1 MDESAVS
8 VVVALPDGG
17 EITQRDGDSGTWV
30 YLPVSFAA
38 VQAAG
43 IPLDDVVGDED
54 ELRLRCYVGQAPME
68 VLGQRPVVQAFGVE
82 LLVLDV
88 WATIT
93 ETHVDTSQLG
103 DSIAKFVFVQER
115 TGKLMRHIGGD
126 ALSELLDSLQARWE
140 SYFGLEEVA

>member
-1 MDESAVS
+1 VDENAVS

-17 EITQRDGDSGTWV
+17 EISQRDGESGTWV

-38 VQAAG
+38 VHAAG

-68 VLGQRPVVQAFGVE
+68 VLGERPVLQTFGVE
-82 LLVLDV
+82 LRVLDV

-93 ETHVDTSQLG
+93 ETRVDESQLG
-103 DSIAKFVFVQER
+103 DSIARFVFVQTR
-115 TGKLMRHIGGD
+115 TRQLMLQIGGD
-126 ALSELLDSLQARWE
+126 ALAGLLDSLQVKWEAR
-140 SYFGLEEVA
+140 FGLEVVA